1 MLVNEYKPEFQFK
14 KSRPS
19 FVVSRTDGQNGL
31 DFHFINIVNGETEM
45 KNSRKNRQFA

>member
-19 FVVSRTDGQNGL
+19 FVVSRTNGQNG
-31 DFHFINIVNGETEM
+31 HFINIVNGETEI